1 MVKKIATAVLALSLS
16 GAVLAGGYG
25 HGHHRHHHH
34 SHGNR
39 WVGPAIVGGLILG
52 SIIASNQSRAVI
64 VEPAPVIVQP
74 APQVQQVVPSSC
86 MVDIVNPYTN
96 RIETVVVQCNRTA
109 PVPSYTH

>member
-1 MVKKIATAVLALSLS
+1 
-16 GAVLAGGYG
+16 
-25 HGHHRHHHH
+25 
-34 SHGNR
+34 
-39 WVGPAIVGGLILG
+39 
-52 SIIASNQSRAVI
+52 VI